1 MACNCKGCKYYS
13 VILMKKKFVSSW
25 KRSKQPRKQRKYR
38 ARAPLHVKQKFMG
51 GHLSKDLKKKYGKR
65 SIAVKKGDRVKIAR
79 GEFKNKIG
87 KINRIDL
94 KARKAYID
102 GIETIKKDGTKVF
115 RPLRP
120 SNLIILE
127 LNLDDKKRVKILARK

>member
-1 MACNCKGCKYYS
+1 

-65 SIAVKKGDRVKIAR
+65 SIAVKKGDRVKIVR

-94 KARKAYID
+94 KADKVYID
-102 GIETIKKDGTKVF
+102 GIEVIKKDGTKVF
-115 RPLRP
+115 RSVRP

-127 LNLDDKKRVKILARK
+127 LNLDDKKRVKILSRK

>member
-1 MACNCKGCKYYS
+1 
-13 VILMKKKFVSSW
+13 MKKEFVSSW
-25 KRSKQPRKQRKYR
+25 KKSKQPRKQRKYR
-38 ARAPLHVKQKFMG
+38 VKAPLHVKQKLMG

-65 SIAVKKGDRVKIAR
+65 SIAVKKGDRVKIVR

-94 KARKAYID
+94 KADKVYID

-115 RPLRP
+115 RPIRP
-120 SNLIILE
+120 SNLMILE
-127 LNLDDKKRVKILARK
+127 LNLDDKKRVKILSRK